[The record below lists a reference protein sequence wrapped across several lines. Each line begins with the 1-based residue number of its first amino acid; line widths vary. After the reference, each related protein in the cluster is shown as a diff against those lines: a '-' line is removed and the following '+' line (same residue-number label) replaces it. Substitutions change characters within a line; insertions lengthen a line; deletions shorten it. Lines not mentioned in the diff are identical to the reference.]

1 MPDRV
6 EPKVSEA
13 YDASSI
19 TFRVLRAYGWGPM
32 LNLGWFPFRRPFTL
46 LNLVLTPLAFVPR
59 LRLPAAQLTLV
70 RKAIRSTKIDP
81 TSAVLDV
88 ACGRGTSSFVI
99 ANELPGTQVTAVDLL
114 LENIAG
120 AHTLYGNAPNLTYD
134 QGDALHLEYPD
145 ASFDRVL
152 CLEAA
157 FHFPDRNRFLSEL
170 ARVVLPGGRV
180 LIVDFMATAA
190 DDSPVW
196 HSEAADL
203 VRQTWQFETFES
215 EARYRAYAEANGF
228 RVDAC
233 RDWSAHVTMPIQ
245 SLFNLVA
252 WLGRRRWG
260 RRVMTMQNPMLRALT
275 TDDWRAFDRAAR
287 AHKVMRANSR
297 YMALVLTR

>member
-19 TFRVLRAYGWGPM
+19 TFRVLRSYGWGPM

-59 LRLPAAQLTLV
+59 LRLPAAQLKLV
-70 RKAIRSTKIDP
+70 RKAIRTMKLEP

-114 LENIAG
+114 PENIAG
-120 AHTLYGNAPNLTYD
+120 ARTLYGNAPNLTYD

-170 ARVVLPGGRV
+170 ARVVRPGGRV

-196 HSEAADL
+196 HSQEADL
-203 VRQTWQFETFES
+203 VRHTWQFEAFES
-215 EARYRAYAEANGF
+215 ETRYRANAEANGF
-228 RVDAC
+228 HVDAC

-260 RRVMTMQNPMLRALT
+260 RRVMTIQNPMLRALT
-275 TDDWRAFDRAAR
+275 TDDWREFDRAAR

>member
-19 TFRVLRAYGWGPM
+19 TFRVLRSYGWGPM

-59 LRLPAAQLTLV
+59 LRLPAAQLKLV
-70 RKAIRSTKIDP
+70 RKAIRTMKVEP

-114 LENIAG
+114 PENIAG
-120 AHTLYGNAPNLTYD
+120 ARTLYGNAPNLAYD

-157 FHFPDRNRFLSEL
+157 FHFPDRDRFLSEL
-170 ARVVLPGGRV
+170 ARVVRPGGRV
-180 LIVDFMATAA
+180 LIVDFMARAA

-196 HSEAADL
+196 YSQEADL
-203 VRQTWQFETFES
+203 VRHTWQFEAFES
-215 EARYRAYAEANGF
+215 EARYRANAEANGF

-260 RRVMTMQNPMLRALT
+260 RRVMTIQNPMLRALT
-275 TDDWRAFDRAAR
+275 TDDWREFDRAAR